1 MIRLAVSAF
10 ACCLVLVA
18 FGARDARAIA
28 QSAWDQAKVTAI
40 AKELVDATVAA
51 QDTINKEPFTSAQST
66 NYYRLKQHA
75 RRIRNEA
82 RELHSMLQNGEG
94 HDQTVGVYENLLSEI
109 ERTRVTAS
117 NVHVTSNVTERV
129 RAAREVLERLAP
141 YYDTRPLG
149 PPLAP

>member
-1 MIRLAVSAF
+1 
-10 ACCLVLVA
+10 
-18 FGARDARAIA
+18 
-28 QSAWDQAKVTAI
+28 
-40 AKELVDATVAA
+40 
-51 QDTINKEPFTSAQST
+51 
-66 NYYRLKQHA
+66 
-75 RRIRNEA
+75 
-82 RELHSMLQNGEG
+82 
-94 HDQTVGVYENLLSEI
+94 VGVYENLLSEI